1 MCKETKSAIKISQQ
15 KSPEWE
21 SFIDEFNKQFEEE
34 IAPILFNFFLKIY
47 KEKRLSN
54 TISKAFLLHKSQR
67 HHQKTTKPNLQTNF
81 PFKYKCRKS
90 SKKKKKTLANRIN
103 YIVNV
108 IYTMDKWCILFVHR
122 NFTGIRK
129 SFEVINYLKEGKKEP
144 HNHLK

>member
-90 SKKKKKTLANRIN
+90 SKKKKKNTSKQDQLHSKCNIYHEQVV
-103 YIVNV
+103 YI
-108 IYTMDKWCILFVHR
+108 ICPQEFYR
-122 NFTGIRK
+122 N
-129 SFEVINYLKEGKKEP
+129 
-144 HNHLK
+144 